1 MKLHVILFLR
11 VTFAF
16 VRARPRLLA
25 LEEHC
30 AVNWYSEAF
39 HTKEVSYGTCVYSD
53 SQDKCDKGLSMVVD
67 NLKGIC
73 ARGISRLH

>member
-1 MKLHVILFLR
+1 MKLHVILLLR
-11 VTFAF
+11 VTVAF
-16 VRARPRLLA
+16 VRPRPRLLA

-30 AVNWYSEAF
+30 AVKWHSEAF
-39 HTKEVSYGTCVYSD
+39 LTNELSYGTCVYSD

-67 NLKGIC
+67 NFKGIC